1 MSKAK
6 LYTRTVTLPNGKRK
20 YYRAKTKA
28 ELDKKIT
35 QAKLELGAGV
45 DIANDITFGEY
56 AQMWYTVYK
65 KPYLRENSQQ
75 AYKHYLN
82 NHILPV
88 LTNIPIRNIK
98 PAHIQ
103 KVMEG
108 VKDNSH
114 SLQSAVLMTTRA
126 VFRSA
131 VDNGV
136 ILKTPATSTIKSG
149 GRKTA
154 EKVPLTP
161 EQSED
166 LLKAMWGKP
175 EYLFCLIA
183 LSTGMRRGEIFGLM
197 WDDVDFENGYIEVTH
212 NWIATSKTKAAVSD
226 LLKTEASHRR
236 LPMPNRLSA
245 YLALEKQRSGSPY
258 VIHTD
263 TGDPVTYL
271 MCSSIWYGIS
281 STAEKLGA
289 YVTPH
294 ILRHTYITR
303 LFEAGLDIKQ
313 IQYLA
318 GHSTPEMTLRIYTHY
333 CRASR
338 EEDTAKRVREA
349 ALPSASISVNQC

>member
-6 LYTRTVTLPNGKRK
+6 LYTRTVTLPGGKRK

-82 NHILPV
+82 NHILPT
-88 LTNIPIRNIK
+88 LANIPIRNIK

-149 GRKTA
+149 GRKTT

-212 NWIATSKTKAAVSD
+212 NWTASGDKSVVSEA
-226 LLKTEASHRR
+226 LKTDASNRR
-236 LPMPNRLSA
+236 LPIPDRLSE
-245 YLALEKQRSGSPY
+245 YLALEKRKSTSSY
-258 VIHTD
+258 VVINSANKL
-263 TGDPVTYL
+263 YL
-271 MCSSIWYGIS
+271 Y
-281 STAEKLGA
+281 AEVCTLRARLKRVGEEIGA

-303 LFEAGLDIKQ
+303 LFEAELDIKQ